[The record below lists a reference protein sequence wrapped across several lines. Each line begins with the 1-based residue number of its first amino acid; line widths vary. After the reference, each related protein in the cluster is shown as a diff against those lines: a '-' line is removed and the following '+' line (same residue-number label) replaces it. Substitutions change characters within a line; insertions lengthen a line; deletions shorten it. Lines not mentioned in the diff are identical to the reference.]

1 MFLPSIRVF
10 YNIEKIIATKK
21 NIRTNIYKKIEL
33 LKNLKLGLIL
43 EKCIEIYYKTYQFLE
58 NKHISRIYSI
68 YFLSWSLAMEKIK
81 VGVLGATGM
90 VGQRYIK
97 LLENHPWFEVTYVAA
112 SPRSAGKKYKD
123 AVSSRW
129 LIGSD
134 IPAGVA
140 DLIVEDANDEKKA
153 VGKCKFV
160 FSALEMGKDEIKA
173 LEAAYAAQGLPVV
186 SNASANR
193 WTEDVPMLIPEINFN
208 HLDVIADQKKHNGWE
223 KGFIAVKPNC
233 SLQTYMM
240 PIFALQ
246 QAGYPIKRMIVT
258 TLQATSGAGYPGVA
272 SFDMIDNIVP
282 YIGGEEEKTE
292 KECLKILGA
301 VKDGKIENAAGPI
314 VSSTCTRVPVIDGHT
329 ACVSL
334 EFDLPEDKKPSLE
347 EIEKVWTAFT
357 SLPQELELPSAPV
370 HPIVVRHEENRPQ
383 PRRDRETEKGMACVI
398 GRLRPCNVFD
408 VKFVALSHNTKRG
421 AAMGGILNAE
431 LLKAKGFFD
440 NL

>member
-1 MFLPSIRVF
+1 M
-10 YNIEKIIATKK
+10 NKI
-21 NIRTNIYKKIEL
+21 N
-33 LKNLKLGLIL
+33 
-43 EKCIEIYYKTYQFLE
+43 
-58 NKHISRIYSI
+58 
-68 YFLSWSLAMEKIK
+68 

-90 VGQRYIK
+90 VGQRYIA

-112 SPRSAGKKYKD
+112 SPRSAGKKYRE
-123 AVSSRW
+123 AVENRW

-134 IPAGVA
+134 IPAAVA
-140 DLIVEDANDEKKA
+140 ELTVQDANDAKA
-153 VGKCKFV
+153 ALGKCKFV

-173 LEAAYAAQGLPVV
+173 LEEAYAAEGIPVV

-193 WTEDVPMLIPEINFN
+193 WTDDVPMLIPEINSD
-208 HLDVIADQKKHNGWE
+208 HLAIIAKQQAHHGWK

-240 PIFALQ
+240 PIYALQ
-246 QAGYPIKRMIVT
+246 RAGYPIKRMIVT

-272 SFDMIDNIVP
+272 SFDMIDNVVP
-282 YIGGEEEKTE
+282 FISGEEEKTE
-292 KECLKILGA
+292 KECLKILGKVA
-301 VKDGKIENAAGPI
+301 GDKIENAAGPI

-347 EIEKVWTAFT
+347 QIEKVWTTFT
-357 SLPQELELPSAPV
+357 SVPQEMNLPSAPV

-383 PRRDRETEKGMACVI
+383 PRRDRDTEKGMACVI
-398 GRLRPCNVFD
+398 GRLRKCNVFD
-408 VKFVALSHNTKRG
+408 IKFVALSHNTKRG
-421 AAMGGILNAE
+421 AALGGILNAE

>member
-1 MFLPSIRVF
+1 M
-10 YNIEKIIATKK
+10 N
-21 NIRTNIYKKIEL
+21 
-33 LKNLKLGLIL
+33 
-43 EKCIEIYYKTYQFLE
+43 
-58 NKHISRIYSI
+58 
-68 YFLSWSLAMEKIK
+68 KIK

-112 SPRSAGKKYKD
+112 SPRSAGQLYKD
-123 AVSSRW
+123 AVKNRW
-129 LIGSD
+129 LIGEN

-140 DLIVEDANDEKKA
+140 DLMVEDANLAEKA
-153 VGKCKFV
+153 LGKCQFV
-160 FSALEMGKDEIKA
+160 FSALELPKKEDIKN
-173 LEAAYAAQGLPVV
+173 LESAYAAEGIPVV

-193 WTEDVPMLIPEINFN
+193 WTDDVPMLVPEINFA
-208 HLDVIADQKKHNGWE
+208 HLDVIAEQKKHHGWD

-240 PIFALQ
+240 PLHALI
-246 QAGYPIKRMIVT
+246 QAGYPVKRMIVT
-258 TLQATSGAGYPGVA
+258 TLQATSGAGYPGVP

-282 YIGGEEEKTE
+282 FIGGEEEKTE
-292 KECLKILGA
+292 KECLKILGT
-301 VKDGKIENAAGPI
+301 VKDGKIENAAGPV
-314 VSSTCTRVPVIDGHT
+314 VSSTCTRVPVVDGHT

-334 EFDLPEDKKPSLE
+334 EFDLPDDKKPSLE
-347 EIEKVWTAFT
+347 EIERVWTSYT
-357 SLPQELELPSAPV
+357 SVPQKLNLPSAPE
-370 HPIVVRHEENRPQ
+370 HPIVVRHEDNRPQ
-383 PRRDRETEKGMACVI
+383 PRRDRETEKGMACAI

-421 AAMGGILNAE
+421 AALGGILNAE

>member
-1 MFLPSIRVF
+1 M
-10 YNIEKIIATKK
+10 NKIP
-21 NIRTNIYKKIEL
+21 
-33 LKNLKLGLIL
+33 
-43 EKCIEIYYKTYQFLE
+43 
-58 NKHISRIYSI
+58 
-68 YFLSWSLAMEKIK
+68 

-97 LLENHPWFEVTYVAA
+97 LLENHPWFKVTYVAA
-112 SPRSAGKKYKD
+112 SPRSAGKLYKD

-129 LIGSD
+129 LIGAD
-134 IPAGVA
+134 IPADVA
-140 DLIVEDANDEKKA
+140 ELTVQDANDEKSA
-153 VGKCKFV
+153 LGKCRFV
-160 FSALEMGKDEIKA
+160 FSALEMSKDEIKN
-173 LEAAYAAQGLPVV
+173 LEERYAAQGIPVV

-193 WTEDVPMLIPEINFN
+193 WTEDVPMLIPEINSS
-208 HLDVIADQKKHNGWE
+208 HIDIIAKQRAHHGWD

-240 PIFALQ
+240 PLYALI
-246 QAGYPIKRMIVT
+246 QAGYPVKRMIVT
-258 TLQATSGAGYPGVA
+258 TLQAVSGAGYPGVS

-292 KECLKILGA
+292 KECLKILGK
-301 VKDGKIENAAGPI
+301 VSGDKIENSVLPV

-329 ACVSL
+329 ATVSL

-347 EIEKVWTAFT
+347 EIERVWTSFK
-357 SLPQELELPSAPV
+357 SVPQELDLPSAPV

-398 GRLRPCNVFD
+398 GRLRKCNVFD

-421 AAMGGILNAE
+421 AALGGILNAE

-440 NL
+440 

>member
-1 MFLPSIRVF
+1 MPGVAGSLGVSFARWKGWRKTVGLEPGEGFPLLYFF
-10 YNIEKIIATKK
+10 Y
-21 NIRTNIYKKIEL
+21 
-33 LKNLKLGLIL
+33 L
-43 EKCIEIYYKTYQFLE
+43 EDYM
-58 NKHISRIYSI
+58 N
-68 YFLSWSLAMEKIK
+68 KIK

-112 SPRSAGKKYKD
+112 SPRSAGQLYKD
-123 AVSSRW
+123 AVKNRW
-129 LIGSD
+129 LIGEN
-134 IPAGVA
+134 IPDGVA
-140 DLIVEDANDEKKA
+140 DLMVEDANLAEKA
-153 VGKCKFV
+153 VGKCQFV
-160 FSALEMGKDEIKA
+160 FSALELPKKEDIKN
-173 LEAAYAAQGLPVV
+173 LEAAYAAEGIPVV

-193 WTEDVPMLIPEINFN
+193 WTEDVPMLVPEINFA
-208 HLDVIADQKKHNGWE
+208 HLDVIAEQKKHNGWD

-240 PIFALQ
+240 PLHALI
-246 QAGYPIKRMIVT
+246 QAGYPVKRMIVT
-258 TLQATSGAGYPGVA
+258 TLQATSGAGYPGVP

-282 YIGGEEEKTE
+282 FIGGEEEKTE
-292 KECLKILGA
+292 KECLKILGT
-301 VKDGKIENAAGPI
+301 VKDGKIENAAGPV
-314 VSSTCTRVPVIDGHT
+314 VSSTCTRVPVVDGHT

-334 EFDLPEDKKPSLE
+334 EFDLPDDKKPSLE
-347 EIEKVWTAFT
+347 EIERVWTAYT
-357 SLPQELELPSAPV
+357 SVPQELKLPSAPE
-370 HPIVVRHEENRPQ
+370 HPIVVRHEDNRPQ

-421 AAMGGILNAE
+421 AALGGILNAE

>member
-1 MFLPSIRVF
+1 
-10 YNIEKIIATKK
+10 
-21 NIRTNIYKKIEL
+21 
-33 LKNLKLGLIL
+33 
-43 EKCIEIYYKTYQFLE
+43 
-58 NKHISRIYSI
+58 
-68 YFLSWSLAMEKIK
+68 MEKIN

-112 SPRSAGKKYKD
+112 SPRSAGKAYKD
-123 AVSSRW
+123 SVASRW

-134 IPAGVA
+134 IPEGVA
-140 DLIVEDANDEKKA
+140 NLIVQDANDPKA
-153 VGKCKFV
+153 AIGKCKFV
-160 FSALEMGKDEIKA
+160 FSALEMDKDAIKA
-173 LEAAYAAQGLPVV
+173 LEAAYAEEGIPVV

-193 WTEDVPMLIPEINFN
+193 WTEDVPMLIPEINYA
-208 HLDVIADQKKHNGWE
+208 HLDVIEAQKKHHNWD
-223 KGFIAVKPNC
+223 KGFVAVKPNC

-246 QAGYPIKRMIVT
+246 QAGYPIKRMVVT
-258 TLQATSGAGYPGVA
+258 TLQATSGAGYPGVP

-292 KECLKILGA
+292 KECLKILGS
-301 VKDGKIENAAGPI
+301 VKDGKIENAPAPL
-314 VSSTCTRVPVIDGHT
+314 VAAHCNRVAVIDGHT

-347 EIEKVWTAFT
+347 EIEKVWTSFRGV
-357 SLPQELELPSAPV
+357 PQELDLPNAPV
-370 HPIVVRHEENRPQ
+370 QPIHVRHESNRPQ
-383 PRRDRETEKGMACVI
+383 PRRDRETDKGMAVTV
-398 GRLRPCNVFD
+398 GRLRKCPVFD
-408 VKFVALSHNTKRG
+408 IRFVALSHNTKRG
-421 AAMGGILNAE
+421 AALGGILNAE

>member
-1 MFLPSIRVF
+1 M
-10 YNIEKIIATKK
+10 N
-21 NIRTNIYKKIEL
+21 
-33 LKNLKLGLIL
+33 
-43 EKCIEIYYKTYQFLE
+43 
-58 NKHISRIYSI
+58 
-68 YFLSWSLAMEKIK
+68 KIK

-112 SPRSAGKKYKD
+112 SPRSAGQLYKD
-123 AVSSRW
+123 AVKNRW
-129 LIGSD
+129 LIGEN

-140 DLIVEDANDEKKA
+140 DLMVEDANLAEKA
-153 VGKCKFV
+153 LGKCQFV
-160 FSALEMGKDEIKA
+160 FSALELPKKEDIKN
-173 LEAAYAAQGLPVV
+173 LESAYAAEGIPVV

-193 WTEDVPMLIPEINFN
+193 WTEDVPMLVPEINFA
-208 HLDVIADQKKHNGWE
+208 HLDVIAEQKKHHGWD

-240 PIFALQ
+240 PLHALI
-246 QAGYPIKRMIVT
+246 QAGYPVKRMIVT
-258 TLQATSGAGYPGVA
+258 TLQATSGAGYPGVP

-282 YIGGEEEKTE
+282 FIGGEEEKTE

-301 VKDGKIENAAGPI
+301 VKDGKIENAAGPV
-314 VSSTCTRVPVIDGHT
+314 VSSTCTRVPVVDGHT

-334 EFDLPEDKKPSLE
+334 EFDLPDDKKPSLE
-347 EIEKVWTAFT
+347 EIERVWTSYT
-357 SLPQELELPSAPV
+357 SVPQELNLPSAPE
-370 HPIVVRHEENRPQ
+370 HPIVVRHEDNRPQ

-421 AAMGGILNAE
+421 AALGGILNAE